1 MENKDKLLKE
11 LLSRGYDNPYLSQL
25 SELTLIEILINEEE
39 FFKRN
44 SSE

>member
-11 LLSRGYDNPYLSQL
+11 LLSRGYDNPNLSQL
-25 SELTLIEILINEEE
+25 SESTLIEILINEEE